1 MAAGLHG
8 AAREDIED
16 IIYIWKVISYKLG
29 IDPKYSLIEDSNFDL
44 IYAMC
49 KMVLEQEYI
58 LHMVS
63 KSTIRHQLW
72 FQYAN

>member
-1 MAAGLHG
+1 MASGLHG
-8 AAREDIED
+8 ASRQDIED
-16 IIYIWKVISYKLG
+16 IIYVWKIVSYKLG
-29 IDPKYSLIEDSNFDL
+29 VDPKYSLIEDSNFDL

-63 KSTIRHQLW
+63 RSAIRHQSS